1 MSVIIKKGSD
11 ICKANTN
18 TSTAKFQYSF
28 SKASRFP
35 TPNMAEEIRKKRL
48 NDLKAKGNDVVIK
61 ESHYRIYK
69 LPSTLSQ
76 RKTTFGYG
84 KKSDFT
90 KGGNYCKEACYN
102 PGTDFD
108 PKNPHGPKYSFT
120 QAPRSGKKKIEKK
133 KKEGEENEEK
143 KDNKKEALVDP
154 DGPSPARYNYLK
166 PFGSDAPKV
175 SMKGHRESQLKKN
188 DKKEGEESEKK
199 EEDKLPKLTKVT
211 IQITTSGIYPVS
223 QIPNVHSIKM
233 EKDKSRRT
241 KFEANKNPGPS
252 DYPLPKLLGGHLIES
267 QYRSHEPITI
277 AKRFTFKDSRSNYP
291 GPGSYIIPSDFGIYE
306 SKDADK
312 YPKENVYPVK
322 KRPFEEK
329 AWRNNMKKITPKKE
343 KEEDNYDY
351 NDNKDDNY
359 NNDYNNEEQNEDNS
373 DNAHT
378 QQNKEET
385 PESNKEEETQKD
397 EKKDEEKKEEEKKEE
412 EKKDEEKKEEQKEDE
427 KEEQKEEKK
436 ETEKEEDKKSEC
448 ILLRDI
454 LQYKEEDV

>member
-133 KKEGEENEEK
+133 KK
-143 KDNKKEALVDP
+143 
-154 DGPSPARYNYLK
+154 
-166 PFGSDAPKV
+166 
-175 SMKGHRESQLKKN
+175 
-188 DKKEGEESEKK
+188 
-199 EEDKLPKLTKVT
+199 
-211 IQITTSGIYPVS
+211 
-223 QIPNVHSIKM
+223 
-233 EKDKSRRT
+233 RRRR
-241 KFEANKNPGPS
+241 K
-252 DYPLPKLLGGHLIES
+252 
-267 QYRSHEPITI
+267 
-277 AKRFTFKDSRSNYP
+277 
-291 GPGSYIIPSDFGIYE
+291 
-306 SKDADK
+306 
-312 YPKENVYPVK
+312 
-322 KRPFEEK
+322 
-329 AWRNNMKKITPKKE
+329 
-343 KEEDNYDY
+343 
-351 NDNKDDNY
+351 
-359 NNDYNNEEQNEDNS
+359 
-373 DNAHT
+373 
-378 QQNKEET
+378 
-385 PESNKEEETQKD
+385 
-397 EKKDEEKKEEEKKEE
+397 
-412 EKKDEEKKEEQKEDE
+412 
-427 KEEQKEEKK
+427 
-436 ETEKEEDKKSEC
+436 
-448 ILLRDI
+448 
-454 LQYKEEDV
+454 